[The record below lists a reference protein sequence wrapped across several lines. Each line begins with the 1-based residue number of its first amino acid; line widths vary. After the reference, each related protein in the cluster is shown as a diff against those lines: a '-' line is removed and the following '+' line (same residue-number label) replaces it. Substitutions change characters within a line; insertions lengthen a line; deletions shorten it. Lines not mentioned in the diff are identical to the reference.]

1 MQSAVVDH
9 PDRFHLADMDDDR
22 PSPPEA
28 SPLESAQHRR
38 AARMPVIA
46 TAPPWTPALRDWLS
60 RRG

>member
-9 PDRFHLADMDDDR
+9 PDRFRVTDDDL
-22 PSPPEA
+22 PNVPEPN
-28 SPLESAQHRR
+28 PLESAQHRR

-46 TAPPWTPALRDWLS
+46 TAPPWSPALRGWLS